1 MCCRNSESREKR
13 QAGITALSLASNRSH
28 IDSRS
33 HSDKPSDSAFRP
45 SDFRFNIQDFSSPPT
60 CSDIFFLIPDVISR
74 DMGSQEESPV
84 GSSQSPL
91 GSPIG
96 SSQSPIGSTQVGEY
110 SNQPTPTNSAAE
122 EVADTFNEAED
133 VEEGVTKEDGSGSGG
148 GSGTTFVD
156 LD

>member
-1 MCCRNSESREKR
+1 MNLCY
-13 QAGITALSLASNRSH
+13 
-28 IDSRS
+28 
-33 HSDKPSDSAFRP
+33 
-45 SDFRFNIQDFSSPPT
+45 
-60 CSDIFFLIPDVISR
+60 ISG

-133 VEEGVTKEDGSGSGG
+133 VEEGVTKEDGSGSGSG
-148 GSGTTFVD
+148 GGSGSGTTFVD
-156 LD
+156 FD